1 MSKFSSLK
9 TSSAGSYLGFYA
21 VSALTTAMFICA
33 FLWHLLSGSPFRAA
47 FEAEYLAFIY
57 IVIAWVGLGWLMCLM
72 RFAKG
77 RRCYFLKRVP
87 RETPSRGETSRRS
100 GASSFGPRSLRP
112 RRPPDD
118 DPTSRATERNVRN
131 ARTDAAVGSP
141 RKTTNRV
148 QGRRARYYS

>member
-57 IVIAWVGLGWLMCLM
+57 IVIAWVGLGWLMCLIAGIGFDILPLIHGSKPFHENAM
-72 RFAKG
+72 RQFLIINFAGQSVIFNLEQSEIVKS
-77 RRCYFLKRVP
+77 F
-87 RETPSRGETSRRS
+87 SRLIKMSLELRS
-100 GASSFGPRSLRP
+100 MDLIGCSISS
-112 RRPPDD
+112 
-118 DPTSRATERNVRN
+118 
-131 ARTDAAVGSP
+131 
-141 RKTTNRV
+141 
-148 QGRRARYYS
+148 